1 MDLFTQKANSIV
13 KSLNEDANEKVIYSS
28 EEEEDAEDA
37 QLKAMGLDQTG
48 QAAVKVASTMATQA
62 AKSGIP
68 GSRTDPQVAMNK
80 AYGNLMTSIAKKINT
95 ISSKIK

>member
-13 KSLNEDANEKVIYSS
+13 KSLNEDADEKVIYSS
-28 EEEEDAEDA
+28 EEDAEDA

-68 GSRTDPQVAMNK
+68 GFRTDPQVAMNK